1 MLTTYL
7 WLTIISMGVVTF
19 LIRLSFIVAWG
30 KFEMPPLLRRSLRYV
45 PPAVLAAIILPELL
59 RPNNS
64 PLDLSWGNA
73 RWIAGLVAALL
84 AWRTRNAL
92 LTILIGM
99 IVFWV
104 LQVMIKV

>member
-1 MLTTYL
+1 MPTAYVWFTILT
-7 WLTIISMGVVTF
+7 MGIVTF

-45 PPAVLAAIILPELL
+45 PPAVLSAIILPELL
-59 RPNNS
+59 RPNS
-64 PLDLSWGNA
+64 APIDFSLGNA
-73 RWIAGLVAALL
+73 RWIAGLVAALI

-92 LTILIGM
+92 LTIVVGI

-104 LQVMIKV
+104 ISFAVK